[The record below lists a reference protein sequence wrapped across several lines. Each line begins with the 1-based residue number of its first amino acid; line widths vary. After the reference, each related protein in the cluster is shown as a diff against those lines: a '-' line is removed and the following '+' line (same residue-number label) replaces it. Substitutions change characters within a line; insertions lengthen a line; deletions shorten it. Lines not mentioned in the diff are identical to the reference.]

1 MRIFPDPEPVTQV
14 CAIRARNSV
23 PDAGL
28 SDVLT
33 PRRQGVFLRP
43 LYRGG
48 EQNGESGL
56 LLLRKRRCQVGQ
68 LTEVLIPSLLV
79 PVQPLLPGLGNL
91 APGHQVPGTG

>member
-33 PRRQGVFLRP
+33 PRRQGVFLR
-43 LYRGG
+43 LCSCTAGAG
-48 EQNGESGL
+48 S
-56 LLLRKRRCQVGQ
+56 
-68 LTEVLIPSLLV
+68 
-79 PVQPLLPGLGNL
+79 
-91 APGHQVPGTG
+91 